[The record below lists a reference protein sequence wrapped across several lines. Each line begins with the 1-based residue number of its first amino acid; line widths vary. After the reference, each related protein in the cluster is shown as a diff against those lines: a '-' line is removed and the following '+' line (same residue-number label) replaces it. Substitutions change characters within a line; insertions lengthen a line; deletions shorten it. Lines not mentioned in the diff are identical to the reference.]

1 MGQSGSMKKNVIWNT
16 CGSIFYSVCQ
26 WLLTS
31 IIIRTASYE
40 AGGILSLAMTAS
52 SSFSAI
58 SLFSMRNYQVSDI
71 KGEYSVNEYVG
82 SRVITCAA
90 AFVCCAAAAVY
101 NSSVEQ
107 MLCIDAF
114 MLVRVAE
121 AWVDVMHGVDQK
133 YERYD
138 YIGKSYILRGMIT
151 LIIFCAGL
159 FFTGNLTL
167 TLCVMALGNLAAAVC
182 YDTRMTGA
190 LEQITPV
197 FQKRVL
203 QLLKTCIPIVVFT
216 FLLSL
221 ENLIPKKI
229 LEQQYGQA
237 DLGIYS
243 AMANLAVVV
252 QVFSS
257 VVFNPFLPRFTQLYY
272 SGDLDGF
279 RKALH
284 KLYLI
289 LAGMCAVVNAGVFIF
304 GKLGLKILYGEDI
317 LQYYDLFLPIIW
329 CTIFTALIW
338 IISAI
343 LIALRKIRLLVA
355 GMIVDFALC
364 LLLAEPLIERYNKNG
379 VSIVQIA
386 VMGIYI
392 LFMIVVCEISIN
404 KSNIKRQVAKDEK
417 INNNTGV

>member
-1 MGQSGSMKKNVIWNT
+1 MKKNIIWNT

-31 IIIRTASYE
+31 IVIRTASYE
-40 AGGILSLAMTAS
+40 EGGILSLAMTTS

-71 KGEYSVNEYVG
+71 KGEYTSNEYVG

-90 AFVCCAAAAVY
+90 AFVCCAVAAVY
-101 NSSVEQ
+101 NSSFEQ

-138 YIGKSYILRGMIT
+138 YIGKSYLLRGMIT
-151 LIIFCAGL
+151 LVVFSAGL
-159 FFTGNLTL
+159 YFTRNLTL
-167 TLCVMALGNLAAAVC
+167 TLCVMALGNLAAALL
-182 YDTRMTGA
+182 YDARVTGA
-190 LEQITPV
+190 LERITPTVQGRV
-197 FQKRVL
+197 F
-203 QLLKTCIPIVVFT
+203 QLLKTCLPIVIFT

-237 DLGIYS
+237 ELGIYS

-272 SGDLDGF
+272 SGDMRAF
-279 RKALH
+279 KKALH
-284 KLYLI
+284 NLYLI
-289 LAGMCAVVNAGVFIF
+289 LVGMCVAVNIGVFIF
-304 GKLGLKILYGEDI
+304 GKLGLRILYGADI
-317 LQYYDLFLPIIW
+317 LKYYDLFLPIIW
-329 CTIFTALIW
+329 CTIFTAFIW

-343 LIALRKIRLLVA
+343 LIALRQIRLLVA
-355 GMIVDFALC
+355 GMVADFVLC
-364 LLLAEPLIERYNKNG
+364 LLLAQPLIERYNKNG
-379 VSIVQIA
+379 VSIVQIL

-392 LFMIVVCEISIN
+392 LFMIVVCEISVY
-404 KSNIKRQVAKDEK
+404 KSNIKKASGK
-417 INNNTGV
+417 G